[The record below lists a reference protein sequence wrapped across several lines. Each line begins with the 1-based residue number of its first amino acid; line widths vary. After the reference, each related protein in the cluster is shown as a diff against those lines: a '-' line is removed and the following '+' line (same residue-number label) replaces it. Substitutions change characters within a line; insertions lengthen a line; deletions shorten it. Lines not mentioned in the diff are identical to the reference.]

1 MHNEV
6 FNDSCATCHTMED
19 PGGSSNVSF
28 CSNTA
33 CHSNVYTYAG
43 FDAPNLRKIL
53 QEQMQAQPTE
63 EPPDPVAGAPSY
75 NANIQELL
83 VSNCAMCH
91 GQVASAGLD
100 VTNFEALMRG
110 GDNGAVVIVGDP
122 GNSRLI
128 EWQVKPHFVNV
139 TARELEFIR
148 QWIEIGAPEE

>member
-1 MHNEV
+1 
-6 FNDSCATCHTMED
+6 
-19 PGGSSNVSF
+19 
-28 CSNTA
+28 
-33 CHSNVYTYAG
+33 
-43 FDAPNLRKIL
+43 
-53 QEQMQAQPTE
+53 MQAQPTE
-63 EPPDPVAGAPSY
+63 EPPDPVARAPSY
-75 NANIQELL
+75 NVSIQELL

-91 GQVASAGLD
+91 GQVVSAGLD

-128 EWQVKPHFVNV
+128 EWQVKPHFANF